1 MRLPR
6 YQHSPNE
13 DHSMIA
19 RSITD
24 LIGKT
29 PLLQIDENIYAKCE
43 FKNPGGSVKDRIAYN
58 MLRTALEEGKIDT
71 NTPIV
76 EPTSGNTGIAL
87 AMIGAALGLK
97 VIIVMPES
105 MSIERRKLMR
115 FLGARLILTPAEKGM
130 QGAIEKARELVNEG
144 AYMLDQFANPANPA
158 MHEMTTAREILEDLP
173 DVDIFVAGVG
183 TGGTITG
190 SARVLKPRGVKIVAV
205 EPAKSPVLSG
215 GTPGAHKI
223 QGIGAGFIPKIVD
236 RSLFDAVITI
246 EDKEAM
252 ATSRELA
259 RTKGVLVGIS
269 SGANV
274 AAARKVAAENP
285 GKKVVTVLCDT
296 AERYLSTELF
306 EE

>member
-1 MRLPR
+1 
-6 YQHSPNE
+6 
-13 DHSMIA
+13 MIA
-19 RSITD
+19 HSITD

-58 MLRTALEEGKIDT
+58 MLRTALEEGKIDK

-115 FLGARLILTPAEKGM
+115 FLGAELILTPAEKGM
-130 QGAIEKARELVNEG
+130 QGAIEKARKLVAEG

-190 SARVLKPRGVKIVAV
+190 SARVLKPQGVKIVAV

-215 GTPGAHKI
+215 GAPGAHKI

-236 RSLFDAVITI
+236 TSLFDAIVTI
-246 EDKEAM
+246 NDEEAM

-259 RTKGVLVGIS
+259 RTKGILVGIS

-285 GKKVVTVLCDT
+285 GKKIVTVLCDT

-306 EE
+306 KE

>member
-1 MRLPR
+1 
-6 YQHSPNE
+6 
-13 DHSMIA
+13 MIA

>member
-1 MRLPR
+1 
-6 YQHSPNE
+6 
-13 DHSMIA
+13 MIA
-19 RSITD
+19 HSITD

-58 MLRTALEEGKIDT
+58 MLRTALEEGKIDK

-115 FLGARLILTPAEKGM
+115 FLGAELILTPADKGM
-130 QGAIEKARELVNEG
+130 QGAIEKARKLVAEG

-205 EPAKSPVLSG
+205 EPAKSPMLSG
-215 GTPGAHKI
+215 GAPGAHKI

-236 RSLFDAVITI
+236 TSLFDAIITI
-246 EDKEAM
+246 DDEEAM

-306 EE
+306 KE

>member
-1 MRLPR
+1 
-6 YQHSPNE
+6 
-13 DHSMIA
+13 MIA
-19 RSITD
+19 HSITD

-29 PLLQIDENIYAKCE
+29 PLLQIDTNIYAKCE

-58 MLRTALEEGKIDT
+58 MLRSALEEGKIDES
-71 NTPIV
+71 TPIV

-87 AMIGAALGLK
+87 AMIGAALGLR

-115 FLGARLILTPAEKGM
+115 FLGAELILTPAEKGM
-130 QGAIEKARELVNEG
+130 KGAIEKARELVKEG

-158 MHEMTTAREILEDLP
+158 MHEMTTAREILDDLP

-190 SARVLKPRGVKIVAV
+190 SARVLKPRGVEIVAV

-215 GTPGAHKI
+215 GAPGPHKI

-236 RSLFDAVITI
+236 RSLFDAIITI
-246 EDKEAM
+246 EDEEAM

-259 RTKGVLVGIS
+259 RTKGLMVGIS

-274 AAARKVAAENP
+274 AAARKVATENP
-285 GKKVVTVLCDT
+285 DKKIVTVLCDT

-306 EE
+306 GQ

>member
-1 MRLPR
+1 
-6 YQHSPNE
+6 
-13 DHSMIA
+13 MIA
-19 RSITD
+19 HSITD

-29 PLLQIDENIYAKCE
+29 PLLQIDTNIYAKCE

-58 MLRTALEEGKIDT
+58 MLRSALEEGKIDES
-71 NTPIV
+71 TPIV

-87 AMIGAALGLK
+87 AMIGAALGLR

-115 FLGARLILTPAEKGM
+115 FLGAELILTPAEKGM
-130 QGAIEKARELVNEG
+130 KGAIEKARELVKEG
-144 AYMLDQFANPANPA
+144 AYMLNQFANPANPA
-158 MHEMTTAREILEDLP
+158 MHEMTTAREILDDLP

-215 GTPGAHKI
+215 GAPGPHKI
-223 QGIGAGFIPKIVD
+223 QGIGAGFVPKIVD
-236 RSLFDAVITI
+236 RSLFDAIITI
-246 EDKEAM
+246 DDEEAM
-252 ATSRELA
+252 ATSHELA
-259 RTKGVLVGIS
+259 RTKGLMVGIS

-274 AAARKVAAENP
+274 AAARKVAAQNP
-285 GKKVVTVLCDT
+285 GKKIVTVLCDT

-306 EE
+306 GQ